1 MSARS
6 HAVPALREI
15 MKKLP
20 DSEKM
25 PLTSHLEEL
34 RTRLIRVLI
43 VLGVGFVACYA
54 LKDNLFVVITNPL
67 RGALPANSFMI
78 YTNLPE
84 AFFIHMKIA
93 FFASLFLTAPYTLYQ
108 IWKFISPG
116 LFPQEKRYVIPFV
129 ITSSALFIMG
139 ILFGYFIVLPPAFA
153 FFMTFSSDM
162 LKPMISFREYISLL
176 LKFLLAFGISFELPV
191 FLFFLAKIGLV
202 NAKMLSRYRRYA
214 ILAIFVTAAILTPTP
229 DVVTQTLMALP
240 MMLLY
245 EVGIIAAKFAGKKK
259 PVPAPEEADDT
270 PDAEPGD
277 IVPHADQ

>member
-1 MSARS
+1 
-6 HAVPALREI
+6 
-15 MKKLP
+15 
-20 DSEKM
+20 M
-25 PLTSHLEEL
+25 PLTAHLEEL
-34 RTRLIRVLI
+34 RTRMIRILV
-43 VLGVGFVACYA
+43 VLGIGFVACYA
-54 LKDNLFVVITNPL
+54 FKDDLFAIITHPL

-93 FFASLFLTAPYTLYQ
+93 FFASLFLTAPFTLYQ

-116 LFPQEKRYVIPFV
+116 LFPEEKHYVVPFV
-129 ITSSALFIMG
+129 VTASLLFIAG

-214 ILAIFVTAAILTPTP
+214 ILAIFVAAAILTPTP

-245 EVGIIAAKFAGKKK
+245 EIGIIAARFAGKKK
-259 PVPAPEEADDT
+259 PVPMPPEDDDT
-270 PDAEPGD
+270 AEAETESGD